1 MNGDSRKKFDVFFRT
16 LVTGADPEHPKP
28 KSFKL
33 NKVTKL
39 C

>member
-16 LVTGADPEHPKP
+16 LVSGTDTQFPRP

-33 NKVTKL
+33 GKVSL
-39 C
+39 